1 MKGAISMTFLN
12 AIFVFLVP
20 VSLGAIFVSVA
31 FLIYTFYCK
40 ATYNRRRIVM
50 FVALSVGSLVL
61 FMAGFN
67 FTATPEQ
74 RADWAQKRAQERV
87 EKEQKEA
94 IKKAQ
99 KQKVAA
105 EEKQQQQQRAKAV
118 VIERD
123 ANAITQAI
131 PSTIRTME
139 NKKIYPLVNGV
150 RISADHKNKEIN
162 MSLVVEPECDKD
174 TALDLAD
181 TLIKK
186 FASNV
191 VAYGGLFS
199 SPKNGSYGDIVYTYT
214 IVMGIAYPQ
223 SVFDREDWIYDQR
236 ITPGKVVR

>member
-1 MKGAISMTFLN
+1 MKGVISMTFLN

-99 KQKVAA
+99 KQKAAA
-105 EEKQQQQQRAKAV
+105 EEKQQQQQRGCSKASF
-118 VIERD
+118 
-123 ANAITQAI
+123 
-131 PSTIRTME
+131 PFSTPPQPM
-139 NKKIYPLVNGV
+139 
-150 RISADHKNKEIN
+150 
-162 MSLVVEPECDKD
+162 
-174 TALDLAD
+174 
-181 TLIKK
+181 TLISFLSLTYIARTLARAVGFIYSPPIPPKPS
-186 FASNV
+186 F
-191 VAYGGLFS
+191 GFMTTS
-199 SPKNGSYGDIVYTYT
+199 SR
-214 IVMGIAYPQ
+214 
-223 SVFDREDWIYDQR
+223 SVLM
-236 ITPGKVVR
+236 

>member
-1 MKGAISMTFLN
+1 MAFLN
-12 AIFVFLVP
+12 MLFVFLVP
-20 VSLGAIFVSVA
+20 VSLGAVLISLA
-31 FLIYTFYCK
+31 FLVYTFYCK
-40 ATYNRRRIVM
+40 AKYNRRRIAM
-50 FVALSVGSLVL
+50 FVGLSFGCLAL

-74 RADWAQKRAQERV
+74 RADWAQKRTQERA

-94 IKKAQ
+94 NQKAQ
-99 KQKVAA
+99 KQKAAA
-105 EEKQQQQQRAKAV
+105 EEKQQQQQRTKTV
-118 VIERD
+118 VNERD

-131 PSTIRTME
+131 PSTIHTME

-150 RISADHKNKEIN
+150 RISADHRTKEIT

-181 TLIKK
+181 TLIRN

-191 VAYGGLFS
+191 AAYGGSFS

-214 IVMGIAYPQ
+214 IDMGVAYPQ
-223 SVFDREDWIYDQR
+223 TVFDREDWIYDQR